1 MRRERVDL
9 AEGLLPDNLQEI
21 QDALTR
27 GVGWPVLFVDPVGR
41 PLAACEDLSSF
52 CRQLTRGVAV
62 DRPCLD
68 CGRRLALPEMR
79 SLDCDVTLIQPS
91 LHRCP
96 LGCADVAV
104 PVSCEG
110 EIEALLVTAQTR
122 SEAGLEAAVAGLAAV
137 AEIAGALMAARRRNL
152 RLAQRVRQQNRW
164 IQEQTR
170 VDALTGLPNRRRFV
184 EALEAE
190 IARAARYQ
198 RDLSVAILDLED
210 LHRINADSGHE
221 AGDAMLQAVARRLSS
236 NLRSTDL
243 VARVGGAEFALLFPE
258 TKRTEAMIAL
268 ARLEP
273 RLRELNASGELPAE
287 VHLAAEVLDLATSGS
302 ERLRAA
308 LSDSR
313 RSRAGA
319 LAAG

>member
-52 CRQLTRGVAV
+52 CRQLTRGVAI

-79 SLDCDVTLIQPS
+79 SRDCDVMLVRPS

-96 LGCADVAV
+96 LGCADIAV

-110 EIEALLVTAQTR
+110 EIEALLVTAQTGF
-122 SEAGLEAAVAGLAAV
+122 EAELEAAGASLAAV
-137 AEIAGALMAARRRNL
+137 AELAGALIAARRRSL
-152 RLAQRVRQQNRW
+152 RLAERVRRQDRW

-170 VDALTGLPNRRRFV
+170 VDALTGLPNRRRFA

-210 LHRINADSGHE
+210 LCRINAESGHQ
-221 AGDAMLQAVARRLSS
+221 AGDAMLRAVARCLSS
-236 NLRSTDL
+236 HLRSTEL
-243 VARVGGAEFALLFPE
+243 AARMGGAEFALLLPE
-258 TKRTEAMIAL
+258 MKRTEAMIAL

-273 RLRELNASGELPAE
+273 RLRELNTSGELPAE
-287 VHLAAEVLDLATSGS
+287 VRLAADVLDLATSGP
-302 ERLRAA
+302 EGLRATF
-308 LSDSR
+308 SGPR

-319 LAAG
+319 PTAA